1 MMDLKTCL
9 FINQQLI
16 YYNKKGK
23 GTDYVL
29 SWKSKGVYN
38 SKLKSLCTAFL
49 YSIKTSRYR
58 IVIKF
63 EKDPLA
69 AEQNNYFTKIV
80 NVYIV
85 CDSDA
90 WPRNPT
96 HNLKFKKCLLGANIE

>member
-23 GTDYVL
+23 GTYYVL
-29 SWKSKGVYN
+29 SWKSKGVYS
-38 SKLKSLCTAFL
+38 SKLQSLCTAFL
-49 YSIKTSRYR
+49 YSINTSRYR

-69 AEQNNYFTKIV
+69 VEQNNYFTKIV
-80 NVYIV
+80 NVYIFY
-85 CDSDA
+85 DLDA
-90 WPRNPT
+90 WPRNAT
-96 HNLKFKKCLLGANIE
+96 RNIKFKKCLLGANIE